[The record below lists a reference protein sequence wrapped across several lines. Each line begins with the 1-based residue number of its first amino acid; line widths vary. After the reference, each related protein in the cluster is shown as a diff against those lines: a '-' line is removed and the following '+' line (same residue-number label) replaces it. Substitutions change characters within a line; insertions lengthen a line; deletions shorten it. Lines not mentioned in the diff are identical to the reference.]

1 MHESMNKTNMLKI
14 NEVTQNM
21 QRRKKKMQENDFF
34 SLRNRGC
41 RMQYGGIKQ
50 ENCREN

>member
-1 MHESMNKTNMLKI
+1 MNKTNMLKL
-14 NEVTQNM
+14 NEVTQKM
-21 QRRKKKMQENDFF
+21 QGRKKINAREWFF
-34 SLRNRGC
+34 FFLRNRGY